1 MPGSVVLRLAPLPVR
16 KLLAGAPDFALRPVA
31 LSRTRGDVCGS
42 RRPSRCPGV
51 RASAAA
57 RCPALLCFPRWLRLV
72 RQLQALRALGI
83 APEQPQRAAREGNA
97 RLFVAGAAAPC
108 GASWRQGLAVSR
120 SGGQPA
126 WLLSHGTLLRILLQ
140 AYLPA
145 GSALPMYS
153 GKGSAVPSYSAVPM
167 STAAPIS
174 TAAPMMRPLSPRLN
188 YTSLLSIPTSPVPVT
203 MVLRCSCLYCA
214 LHAIA

>member
-83 APEQPQRAAREGNA
+83 APEQPQRAATRGECEVIRGWRCCSVRGLVATGSCCLEIGRAAGLAFVSRDSAPYSPAGLFASWVCIAHVQREG
-97 RLFVAGAAAPC
+97 LGGA
-108 GASWRQGLAVSR
+108 V
-120 SGGQPA
+120 
-126 WLLSHGTLLRILLQ
+126 
-140 AYLPA
+140 
-145 GSALPMYS
+145 
-153 GKGSAVPSYSAVPM
+153 V
-167 STAAPIS
+167 
-174 TAAPMMRPLSPRLN
+174 
-188 YTSLLSIPTSPVPVT
+188 
-203 MVLRCSCLYCA
+203 
-214 LHAIA
+214 